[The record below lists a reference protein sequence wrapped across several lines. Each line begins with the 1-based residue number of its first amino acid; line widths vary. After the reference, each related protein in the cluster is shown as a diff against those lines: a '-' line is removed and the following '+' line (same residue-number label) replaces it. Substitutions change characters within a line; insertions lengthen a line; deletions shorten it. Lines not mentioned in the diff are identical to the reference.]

1 MEKIKTPIYLDYN
14 ATTPIDRRVAD
25 AMLPYLYDY
34 FGNPSSSHR
43 FGVQTKLSL
52 EHARKQVAEMI
63 GAKPSEIIFTSG
75 GTEANNL
82 AIRGYCDANREKG
95 NHIITSAI
103 EHPAVLEVCDSL
115 SADGFELTILPVDSN
130 GLINPQDLKTAIRA
144 NTILV
149 SVMHA
154 NNEVG
159 TIQPIQELCAI
170 SHVAGAAFHCDAA
183 QSIGKIK
190 VDVQELGVDLLSI
203 AGHKFYAPKGV
214 GALFIRNGIE
224 MKKITYGA
232 GHERNLRPGTENILE
247 LAGLG
252 AAAEIVNRDL
262 MINQQ
267 HLLAM
272 RVRLE
277 SGLSAELGKGVLKV
291 NGHPQL
297 RLPNTLSVSLLGIQA
312 NVFLLKIQNEIAASA
327 GAACHADQIN
337 ISHVLQAMNVPKEWA
352 MGTLRFSVGRETTE
366 DEIDL
371 AIKIICLAMRD
382 SEILN

>member
-1 MEKIKTPIYLDYN
+1 MKTPIYLDYN

-25 AMLPYLYDY
+25 AMLPYLYDF

-43 FGVQTKLSL
+43 FGVQAKLSL
-52 EHARKQVAEMI
+52 EHARQQVADMI
-63 GAKPSEIIFTSG
+63 GAKPPEIIFTSG

-82 AIRGYCDANREKG
+82 AIRGYCYANREKG

-103 EHPAVLEVCDSL
+103 EHPAVLEVCESL
-115 SADGFELTILPVDSN
+115 VGEGFELTILPVDSN
-130 GLINPQDLKTAIRA
+130 GLVNPQDLKKAIGT

-170 SHVAGAAFHCDAA
+170 SHEAGAAFHCDAA

-190 VDVQELGVDLLSI
+190 VDVQELGVDMLSI

-214 GALFIRNGIE
+214 GSLFIRNGIE

-247 LAGLG
+247 IAGLG
-252 AAAEIVNRDL
+252 AAAEIVSRDL
-262 MINQQ
+262 LFNQQ

-277 SGLSAELGKGVLKV
+277 SGLSAELGKELLKV

-312 NVFLLKIQNEIAASA
+312 NVFLQKIQNEIAASA
-327 GAACHADQIN
+327 GAACHADQVN

-371 AIKIICLAMRD
+371 AIKTICLTMRD
-382 SEILN
+382 SKILN

>member
-1 MEKIKTPIYLDYN
+1 MKTPIYLDYN

-25 AMLPYLYDY
+25 AMLPYLYDF

-43 FGVQTKLSL
+43 FGVQAKLPL
-52 EHARKQVAEMI
+52 EHTRKQVADMI
-63 GAKPSEIIFTSG
+63 GAKPPEIIFTSG

-82 AIRGYCDANREKG
+82 AIRGYCYANREKG

-103 EHPAVLEVCDSL
+103 EHPAVLEVCESL
-115 SADGFELTILPVDSN
+115 VGEGFELTILPVDSN
-130 GLINPQDLKTAIRA
+130 GLVNPQDLKKAIGT

-170 SHVAGAAFHCDAA
+170 SHEAGAAFHCDAA

-190 VDVQELGVDLLSI
+190 VDVQELGVDMLSI

-214 GALFIRNGIE
+214 GSLFIRNGIE

-247 LAGLG
+247 IAGLG
-252 AAAEIVNRDL
+252 AAAEIVSRDL
-262 MINQQ
+262 LFNQQ

-277 SGLSAELGKGVLKV
+277 SGLSAELGKELLKV

-312 NVFLLKIQNEIAASA
+312 NVFLQKIQNEIAASA
-327 GAACHADQIN
+327 GAACHADQVN

-371 AIKIICLAMRD
+371 AIKTICLTMRD
-382 SEILN
+382 SKILN

>member
-1 MEKIKTPIYLDYN
+1 MKTPIYLDYN

-25 AMLPYLYDY
+25 AMLPYLYDF

-43 FGVQTKLSL
+43 FGVQAKLSL
-52 EHARKQVAEMI
+52 EHARQQVADMI
-63 GAKPSEIIFTSG
+63 GAKPPEIIFTGG

-82 AIRGYCDANREKG
+82 AIRGYCYANREKG

-103 EHPAVLEVCDSL
+103 EHPAVLEVCESL
-115 SADGFELTILPVDSN
+115 VGEGFELTILPVDSN
-130 GLINPQDLKTAIRA
+130 GLVNPQDLKKAIGT

-170 SHVAGAAFHCDAA
+170 SHEAGAAFHCDAA

-190 VDVQELGVDLLSI
+190 VDVQELGVDMLSI

-214 GALFIRNGIE
+214 GSLFIRNGIE

-247 LAGLG
+247 IAGLG
-252 AAAEIVNRDL
+252 AAAEIVSRDL
-262 MINQQ
+262 LFNQQ

-277 SGLSAELGKGVLKV
+277 SGLSAELGKELLKV

-312 NVFLLKIQNEIAASA
+312 NVFLQKIQNEIAASA
-327 GAACHADQIN
+327 GAACHADQVN

-371 AIKIICLAMRD
+371 AIKTICLTMRD
-382 SEILN
+382 SKILN